1 MFQGFGSVRFRTT
14 LAATVAVGIA
24 VTLGGIG
31 LVTALE
37 HSLKVAVKSTLQQ
50 RTNDFV
56 TLART
61 GSLDDQL
68 TAVGQT
74 GTLVQVVDTSGQ
86 VKAESSPIVGRR
98 IGAYRGPGSRPIAW
112 IERLTPDD
120 ELYQI
125 IGRSVITPSGPVTIY
140 AASSFEAAS
149 DSVTR
154 LKSALLIGLPLLIA
168 VVAVICWVIVGRAL
182 RPVEAIRAQVAEI
195 GAVALDRRVPEPSV
209 DDEIG
214 RLARTMNQMLDRLQA
229 SSERQRRFV
238 ADASHEL
245 RSPLASLRTQIEV
258 ERAYG
263 QMDEERALAIS
274 HQLAEVDRMQSLVS
288 DLLLLARADEHRLVS
303 RSTVVELDRIVLE
316 EAERTELPEH
326 ERIDTSLVRPAT
338 VRGDPEALARV
349 ARNLLDNAVR
359 FARSRIDVS
368 LFPAGG
374 RVRLT
379 ISDDGPGIPED
390 ERELVFERFR
400 RSDEG
405 RSRDAGGAGLG
416 LAIVREIVVAHGG
429 LVRLEDRGS
438 GACFVILFPSGDAA
452 GGPRP
457 PS

>member
-1 MFQGFGSVRFRTT
+1 
-14 LAATVAVGIA
+14 
-24 VTLGGIG
+24 
-31 LVTALE
+31 
-37 HSLKVAVKSTLQQ
+37 
-50 RTNDFV
+50 
-56 TLART
+56 
-61 GSLDDQL
+61 
-68 TAVGQT
+68 
-74 GTLVQVVDTSGQ
+74 
-86 VKAESSPIVGRR
+86 
-98 IGAYRGPGSRPIAW
+98 
-112 IERLTPDD
+112 
-120 ELYQI
+120 
-125 IGRSVITPSGPVTIY
+125 
-140 AASSFEAAS
+140 
-149 DSVTR
+149 
-154 LKSALLIGLPLLIA
+154 
-168 VVAVICWVIVGRAL
+168 
-182 RPVEAIRAQVAEI
+182 
-195 GAVALDRRVPEPSV
+195 
-209 DDEIG
+209 
-214 RLARTMNQMLDRLQA
+214 
-229 SSERQRRFV
+229 
-238 ADASHEL
+238 
-245 RSPLASLRTQIEV
+245 
-258 ERAYG
+258 
-263 QMDEERALAIS
+263 
-274 HQLAEVDRMQSLVS
+274 
-288 DLLLLARADEHRLVS
+288 LVS